1 MIQFDL
7 IRAHDPELCGYMEE
21 ELARQRSHLE
31 LIASENFV
39 SETVM
44 AAMGSHLT
52 NKYAEGYPGKRYYGG
67 CECVDKVE
75 DLARDRVKSSLVRN
89 MQMSSPIPAHRR
101 TFPFILRFLTP
112 AIRFSA

>member
-52 NKYAEGYPGKRYYGG
+52 NKYA
-67 CECVDKVE
+67 
-75 DLARDRVKSSLVRN
+75 
-89 MQMSSPIPAHRR
+89 
-101 TFPFILRFLTP
+101 
-112 AIRFSA
+112 

>member
-44 AAMGSHLT
+44 AARAAISPT
-52 NKYAEGYPGKRYYGG
+52 NTQKATPENA
-67 CECVDKVE
+67 
-75 DLARDRVKSSLVRN
+75 LL
-89 MQMSSPIPAHRR
+89 RR
-101 TFPFILRFLTP
+101 L
-112 AIRFSA
+112 

>member
-52 NKYAEGYPGKRYYGG
+52 NNTQKATPESVTTAVVNALTRLKILP
-67 CECVDKVE
+67 VIVS
-75 DLARDRVKSSLVRN
+75 KSSLARN

>member
-39 SETVM
+39 SESVTTAVVN
-44 AAMGSHLT
+44 ALT
-52 NKYAEGYPGKRYYGG
+52 RLKILP
-67 CECVDKVE
+67 VIVS
-75 DLARDRVKSSLVRN
+75 KSSLVRN

-112 AIRFSA
+112 AIRFLA

>member
-52 NKYAEGYPGKRYYGG
+52 PESVTTAVVNALTRLKILP
-67 CECVDKVE
+67 VIVS
-75 DLARDRVKSSLVRN
+75 KSSLVRN
-89 MQMSSPIPAHRR
+89 MQMFSPIPAHRR

>member
-21 ELARQRSHLE
+21 ELARKRSLLAHL
-31 LIASENFV
+31 ASESLV
-39 SETVM
+39 SATVM
-44 AAMGSHLT
+44 AALGIHLT
-52 NKYAEGYPGKRYYGG
+52 KNMRKATPESVTTAVVNALTRLKILP
-67 CECVDKVE
+67 VIVS
-75 DLARDRVKSSLVRN
+75 KSSLVRN

>member
-44 AAMGSHLT
+44 A
-52 NKYAEGYPGKRYYGG
+52 
-67 CECVDKVE
+67 
-75 DLARDRVKSSLVRN
+75 RN